1 MNSRSNNY
9 GDIIDT
15 EYPFE
20 LKHIRMSTN
29 DRAAQFSAFQALS
42 GFEAM
47 IRETARSTDKQVELD
62 ESFTDYLNAKLK
74 RISEKA
80 SELPLVQIVY
90 FTADPQKNGGK
101 YVTALERVKR
111 IDEYTKS
118 VQTVSGLNIPFNDI
132 YELQLFEESGLISYH
147 ESVCKDP

>member
-15 EYPFE
+15 EYPFK
-20 LKHIRMSTN
+20 LKHIRMGTN

-47 IRETARSTDKQVELD
+47 IHETARSTDKQVELD
-62 ESFTDYLNAKLK
+62 ESFADNLNEKLK
-74 RISEKA
+74 RISEKV

-90 FTADPQKNGGK
+90 FAADTQKDGGK
-101 YVTALERVKR
+101 YVTVLERVKR
-111 IDEYTKS
+111 VDTHTKS
-118 VQTVSGLNIPFNDI
+118 VQTVSGLNIPFSGI
-132 YELQLFEESGLISYH
+132 YELQLFEE
-147 ESVCKDP
+147 VDR